1 MDELTSEQRDELRSL
16 LLALGDELRE
26 TVASLAAGAR
36 PVDLDQPIGR
46 LSRMDAIAQQ
56 SMARANRDSA
66 KLRLLQVDAALH
78 RIEEDDYGDCG
89 ICGEP
94 IGFGRLSVRP
104 EAPLCISCQSERE
117 DRGGRHLSVR

>member
-117 DRGGRHLSVR
+117 DRG